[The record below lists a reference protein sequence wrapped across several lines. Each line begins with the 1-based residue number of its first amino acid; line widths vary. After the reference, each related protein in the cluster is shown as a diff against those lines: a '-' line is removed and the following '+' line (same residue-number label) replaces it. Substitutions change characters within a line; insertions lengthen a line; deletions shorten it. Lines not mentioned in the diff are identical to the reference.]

1 MEENKKSRLPLI
13 LVIVFVLILAA
24 LYVYLYLLPQISGSR
39 TENYIVSYAKIRE
52 SADLKCILARNETVY
67 TSGGAG
73 SVSYYIEEGTKTRK
87 TTRIADV
94 YSGSRQSFYAQH
106 TGYVTYYLDG
116 YEEQLHPNRFQEL
129 DPDELSELGD
139 IVPRS
144 DKPSQVDSDKP
155 IFKLIQGDTW
165 HVLILVPSD
174 MKGQYSSGQRLT
186 VEFPDGASVPGRVS
200 YIKDGQKYQLV
211 VADIS
216 RWYDK
221 ELQIRTV
228 KAKIISSET
237 EGLLIPTSAITTNG
251 ENYGV
256 YVMGL
261 DGKYSFRTVDVLI
274 EGSKETLIASGGS
287 VKLYDEVLKD
297 ARNYKE

>member
-116 YEEQLHPNRFQEL
+116 YEEQLHPDRFQEL

-186 VEFPDGASVPGRVS
+186 VEFPDGASVPGRV
-200 YIKDGQKYQLV
+200 
-211 VADIS
+211 
-216 RWYDK
+216 WYDK